1 MRTFDFTP
9 ADGWS
14 VKDNLDSVSL
24 WKTSKGGAITISFVE
39 ASGSA
44 LEFCERV
51 AAKRAPDP
59 ARLEGTADAASAAFT
74 DHDGVWCKLR
84 VLADGPRMLVGSYH
98 ASEEDPLE
106 EVEADAIL
114 SSLRLK

>member
-1 MRTFDFTP
+1 VRYDLP
-9 ADGWS
+9 PGWS

-44 LEFCERV
+44 LEFCERF
-51 AAKRAPDP
+51 AARQAPDP
-59 ARLEGTADAASAAFT
+59 ARLDGTADVASAAFT

-84 VLADGPRMLVGSYH
+84 VLSAGPRMLVASYH
-98 ASEEDPLE
+98 ASEEDARE
-106 EVEADAIL
+106 EAEADAIL
-114 SSLRLK
+114 ASLRLK